1 MTIRIEHPKERRLY
15 YPHITKCGRPFLI
28 CYAAKETA
36 PARQLHSEALELM
49 AAHKLYTV
57 TIHLDW
63 RASDEELLAHFPS
76 GPDAIAAWEFD
87 RATAEYTRIT
97 LERVLPHV
105 REVITPRKA
114 TAPAKEWPTEPA
126 PALEI
131 PVEPAPQ

>member
-63 RASDEELLAHFPS
+63 RASDEELLAHFHQGLTRSPRGS
-76 GPDAIAAWEFD
+76 STGP
-87 RATAEYTRIT
+87 RRSTRGSHWSACFRT
-97 LERVLPHV
+97 S
-105 REVITPRKA
+105 
-114 TAPAKEWPTEPA
+114 AK
-126 PALEI
+126 
-131 PVEPAPQ
+131 